1 MFLNTKDNMAN
12 MSNFKEICIQKMNLY
27 CVLEII
33 AVVHKLI
40 GKFFI

>member
-1 MFLNTKDNMAN
+1 MAN

-27 CVLEII
+27 HVLKII

-40 GKFFI
+40 AKYFI